1 MESANSLP
9 SITPSPPTSDVPLGI
24 GTTKFALLAPNIG
37 SSMLIKSVSPF
48 LTNAKLTTKLEFV
61 SHATKDMTS
70 FRELV
75 SSPHSTT
82 PSPPT
87 QDAVN
92 GTGTTRFASNA
103 QADGSSTLIKF
114 ASLSL
119 IFVLLMM
126 PQEPA
131 SHASRDM
138 ISSTEFVSSLHSTMP
153 NPPTSDAHP
162 GTGTIRSA

>member
-1 MESANSLP
+1 MEFANSLP
-9 SITPSPPTSDVPLGI
+9 SIMLSPLTQDVPLGI

-37 SSMLIKSVSPF
+37 SSTLIKSVSPF
-48 LTNAKLTTKLEFV
+48 LTNAKLMTKLEFV

-70 FRELV
+70 LRELV

-103 QADGSSTLIKF
+103 QADGSSM
-114 ASLSL
+114 
-119 IFVLLMM
+119 LM
-126 PQEPA
+126 E
-131 SHASRDM
+131 S
-138 ISSTEFVSSLHSTMP
+138 V
-153 NPPTSDAHP
+153 
-162 GTGTIRSA
+162 

>member
-1 MESANSLP
+1 MSSLHSTMLSLQMP
-9 SITPSPPTSDVPLGI
+9 DVPHGI
-24 GTTKFALLAPNIG
+24 GTTKFALLALKTG
-37 SSMLIKSVSPF
+37 FSMLINYAIPF
-48 LTNAKLTTKLEFV
+48 LTNVKSTMLPELAL
-61 SHATKDMTS
+61 HATKDMTS
-70 FRELV
+70 LRELV

-82 PSPPT
+82 PSLPT
-87 QDAVN
+87 QDAAN